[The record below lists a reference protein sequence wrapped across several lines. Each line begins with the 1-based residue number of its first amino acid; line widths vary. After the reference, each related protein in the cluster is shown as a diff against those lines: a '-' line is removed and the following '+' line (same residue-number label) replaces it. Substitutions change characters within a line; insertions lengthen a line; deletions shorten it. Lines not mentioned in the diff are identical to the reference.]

1 MVSPTRRW
9 RINMEDNSFTV
20 DLPSNGT
27 MRHRGDFRWR
37 VEGDLLPD
45 SWVNRRR
52 LPGRRYMV
60 GLIPTLVRNSYPSG
74 WYELDIVGNNIWPIG
89 LCFVVKTR
97 LLSSDI
103 LVHRLWLKS
112 VPVPRKFLFLFW
124 LLSSDSSYRVMK
136 SWFLVTSGDGIVRQA
151 IGGSDKF
158 ELGRRRVLGST
169 SGVYRMV
176 GRGQHRYF
184 QIIALCYSRGLLL
197 WIVLCFV

>member
-112 VPVPRKFLFLFW
+112 VPVP
-124 LLSSDSSYRVMK
+124 DSSCRVMK

-151 IGGSDKF
+151 IGDSDKS

-184 QIIALCYSRGLLL
+184 QIIALCYSGGFLL